1 MKHRNFSLVLAVLM
15 AAVTLSSCTVPSDGI
30 GSTIS
35 SEPTSSS
42 ASSLT
47 SSDLTS
53 VLISSNSVLSEAVSS
68 VAEISSMVTSSKAVV
83 SSKPT
88 ASSKVTV
95 SSKPTTTAKKPPAS
109 SKVTVS
115 SKPAAPANPWDKMA
129 TAEDAELVA
138 ERVLYWINVFRQEE
152 GARPVTSLP
161 RQKLVAQLRSEQLTT
176 NFAHDHEDQQKIY
189 SMLQY
194 GEFTGPMENLDGS
207 INPGNWLPHEGEA
220 IGCSPGLVGESI
232 DNDAEYIA
240 WGCRRSEAHWGYV
253 GSDRERYI
261 SVGCTAKNGY
271 WYTCILVN
279 DTDKNG

>member
-1 MKHRNFSLVLAVLM
+1 MKHCNISFVLAVLT
-15 AAVTLSSCTVPSDGI
+15 AAVTLSSCTVPSG
-30 GSTIS
+30 GTVSTVS
-35 SEPTSSS
+35 TETTLSVS
-42 ASSLT
+42 SSLT

-53 VLISSNSVLSEAVSS
+53 VLISSNSILTEAVSS

-88 ASSKVTV
+88 TTAQKKPTASSKVT
-95 SSKPTTTAKKPPAS
+95 SS
-109 SKVTVS
+109 
-115 SKPAAPANPWDKMA
+115 APANPWDKMA
-129 TAEDAELVA
+129 TAEDGELVA

-161 RQKLVAQLRSEQLTT
+161 RQKLVAQLRSQQLTT

-220 IGCSPGLVGESI
+220 IGWFPGLVGESI

-240 WGCRRSEAHWGYV
+240 WGFRRSEAHWGYV

-261 SVGCTAKNGY
+261 TDGCTAKNRY